1 MRALIIYRDIMPAL
15 ETLTDT
21 QLGALTRAALALV
34 QDRNEPPDDPTLAFA
49 WTVLREKI
57 TEQGRKYDEAA
68 DARAERAA
76 RARCR
81 SICETTRSCVL
92 SASHIVS
99 ILLRTTIRAATASV
113 CVARCSRQIARSDLV
128 TPVSA
133 ARMNTAACACG
144 IRFTVNSGSA
154 PMAFSPGVSRTTSP
168 CLRSG

>member
-76 RARCR
+76 RARAAQTDPSR
-81 SICETTRSCVL
+81 RKLTRAD
-92 SASHIVS
+92 AS
-99 ILLRTTIRAATASV
+99 
-113 CVARCSRQIARSDLV
+113 
-128 TPVSA
+128 
-133 ARMNTAACACG
+133 
-144 IRFTVNSGSA
+144 
-154 PMAFSPGVSRTTSP
+154 
-168 CLRSG
+168 